1 MRTTTTPQVD
11 GKGCHLADEVA
22 PPPHLHLSQLLGLRK
37 EERMNE
43 EGREGRE
50 GEGSTILKLGVGN
63 ESRMK

>member
-1 MRTTTTPQVD
+1 MRTTTTLQVD
-11 GKGCHLADEVA
+11 RKGCHLADEVA

-50 GEGSTILKLGVGN
+50 GEGALF
-63 ESRMK
+63 